1 MASIKQ
7 MKMLA
12 IRCKQAG
19 MEYDF
24 DSFKELENGDVDKK
38 LEEIAKFARD
48 GQTVGSKIAVKQSEF
63 NGQRLGMIQK
73 LIIQSH
79 NLSWCLM
86 NQAEF
91 KKEVNDL
98 YQLVCDTEE
107 AVKSASSS
115 SYSPYLPILLA
126 CSSNGLSL

>member
-1 MASIKQ
+1 MATIKQ

-12 IRCKQAG
+12 AKCKQAG

-24 DSFKELENGDVDKK
+24 DSFKELENGEVDDK
-38 LEEIAKFARD
+38 LAEIEKFARD
-48 GQTVGSKIAVKQSEF
+48 GQTVGSKAAVKQSEF

-73 LIIQSH
+73 IVLQNH
-79 NLSWCLM
+79 NIRWSLE
-86 NQAEF
+86 NQADF

-107 AVKSASSS
+107 AVKAASSS
-115 SYSPYLPILLA
+115 SSAKPYRSQKEIA
-126 CSSNGLSL
+126 MEVE